1 MNTAPKDRRKHALS
15 SYPKRSPP
23 DSGEHMKFDTQGFPW
38 HEHKI
43 SVASLRRF

>member
-1 MNTAPKDRRKHALS
+1 MNKARKTRRKLAFT

-23 DSGEHMKFDTQGFPW
+23 DIGEHMKIDTQGFPW